1 MPKTRW
7 GQVALG
13 GALIVGLLA
22 AACGEQGGGK
32 ERAIAITAEAGGC
45 TPTSLSVQPG
55 ERVSFQVTNRS
66 DQDREL
72 EGIDGTKVEEV
83 LVPKGKTR
91 NVPFTVPTD
100 AKELRLKCYSP
111 AGPAT
116 IIEVDV
122 ESEGTH
128 NYETKQAPKA
138 TVQVALDSFTMK
150 PDVASVPAG
159 PIKFIAKNVHQ
170 RDVHELAVLRLKDGG
185 SPENTGEVEDLA
197 AGKSGE
203 IVLDLPAGKYQ
214 LACLIAKGQAGSA
227 VDHYQQGMVVPF
239 EVK

>member
-1 MPKTRW
+1 MPITRW
-7 GQVALG
+7 GQVALS
-13 GALIVGLLA
+13 GALIAGLLA
-22 AACGEQGGGK
+22 AACGESGGK
-32 ERAIAITAEAGGC
+32 VRTLAITAEANGC
-45 TPTSLSVQPG
+45 TPTSLSAKAG
-55 ERVSFQVTNRS
+55 ERVSFQVTNKS

-83 LVPKGKTR
+83 LIPKGKTR
-91 NVPFTVPTD
+91 NIPFTVPTD
-100 AKELRLKCYSP
+100 AHELRLKCYSP

-116 IIEVDV
+116 IIEVEV
-122 ESEGTH
+122 ESEGGHAYKT
-128 NYETKQAPKA
+128 TKSPQA
-138 TVQVALDSFTMK
+138 TVEVTLDSFTVK
-150 PDVASVPAG
+150 PSAASAPAG
-159 PIKFIAKNVHQ
+159 AIKFVAKNVHA
-170 RDVHELAVLRLKDGG
+170 RDLHELAVLRLKDGG

-214 LACLIAKGQAGSA
+214 LACLIAKGQGGST

>member
-1 MPKTRW
+1 MPNTRW
-7 GQVALG
+7 GRVALG
-13 GALIVGLLA
+13 GALVVGLLA
-22 AACGEQGGGK
+22 AACGEQGGK
-32 ERAIAITAEAGGC
+32 ERAVAITAEAGGC
-45 TPTSLSVQPG
+45 TPTSLSVRAG
-55 ERVSFQVTNRS
+55 ERVSFQVTNKS

-91 NVPFTVPTD
+91 NIPFTVPTD

-122 ESEGTH
+122 ESEGAH
-128 NYETKQAPKA
+128 SYETKQAPKA
-138 TVQVALDSFTMK
+138 TVEVALDSFTVKSSM
-150 PDVASVPAG
+150 PTAPAG
-159 PIKFIAKNVHQ
+159 PIKFVAKNVHQ